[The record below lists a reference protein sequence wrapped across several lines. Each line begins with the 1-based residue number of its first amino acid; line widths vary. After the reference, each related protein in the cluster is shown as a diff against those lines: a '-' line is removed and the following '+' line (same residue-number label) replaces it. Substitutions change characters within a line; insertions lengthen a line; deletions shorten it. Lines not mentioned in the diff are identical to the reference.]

1 MLRQI
6 ETWRG
11 YYYASFGNLTVGTKP
26 RISYIRLNISR
37 PSFWNWHFWPR
48 SRSCRDKSR
57 PPGLEKRHLYFFAGD
72 ELSIALSKQV
82 VLIFGH
88 FSAINSPRLATQVLN
103 MFFSSWVILLL
114 VFHFLNWTGF
124 DSIDLDTLYYLKNYN
139 YSFVRFNLT
148 YFNFPKIELVNVQLS
163 NVSQKNR
170 FFFHFY
176 FFISCPATEW
186 ITLSLIFSSF
196 PFFFYFF
203 IFFSF
208 FLLICSS

>member
-1 MLRQI
+1 LNCQNFVLDFSLDSCQDKLRPQ
-6 ETWRG
+6 
-11 YYYASFGNLTVGTKP
+11 
-26 RISYIRLNISR
+26 
-37 PSFWNWHFWPR
+37 
-48 SRSCRDKSR
+48 
-57 PPGLEKRHLYFFAGD
+57 GLEKRHLYFFAGD

-170 FFFHFY
+170 FFFSFLFLYLVPSHRMNNLKTD
-176 FFISCPATEW
+176 FFS
-186 ITLSLIFSSF
+186 
-196 PFFFYFF
+196 PFL
-203 IFFSF
+203 FFSF
-208 FLLICSS
+208 FL